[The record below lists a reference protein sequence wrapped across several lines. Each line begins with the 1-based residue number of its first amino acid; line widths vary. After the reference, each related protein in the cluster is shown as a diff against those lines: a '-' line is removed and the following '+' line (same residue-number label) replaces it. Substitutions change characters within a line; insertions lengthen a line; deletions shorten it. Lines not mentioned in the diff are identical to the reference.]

1 MAMFWTSFLFS
12 VAGLSEEML
21 EDGYSNITD
30 IDISN
35 TVAKQMTERYREK
48 NTNITYKQM
57 DVRQL

>member
-1 MAMFWTSFLFS
+1 M
-12 VAGLSEEML
+12 AGLSEEML